1 MSCIS
6 TQHTIFLLSLLGALI
21 AHLLLVVLLDKYLAV
36 NFFAQSFTAT
46 HFTETKKQ
54 PLVINFNVAAHQID
68 KSSAEEVSPALV
80 KEALAEVN
88 KSAKAKPAITNQQ
101 TAANPQAET
110 AFTDTSAAQ
119 APIKS
124 SSLASRALARAAT
137 SGLAD
142 ISASQQIRRITP
154 ASQLSVEENFY
165 LQTWQA
171 KVERVGRLNYPAE
184 LAKQNLSG
192 KLRLAT
198 LINSDGSLAKV
209 EVIQSS
215 GNPLLDAAAIKIL
228 HLAAPFAPLPAAI
241 QQTAKQLE
249 ITRTW
254 RLGQGLSVN

>member
-1 MSCIS
+1 MV
-6 TQHTIFLLSLLGALI
+6 L
-21 AHLLLVVLLDKYLAV
+21 LLDKYLAV
-36 NFFAQSFTAT
+36 NFFTQSFTAIPSA
-46 HFTETKKQ
+46 ETKKQ
-54 PLVINFNVAAHQID
+54 PLVINFNIAAHQID
-68 KSSAEEVSPALV
+68 KPESLSIKEVNPALA
-80 KEALAEVN
+80 KEPLAEVN
-88 KSAKAKPAITNQQ
+88 KSVKAKPTTSNHSAAIINQQ
-101 TAANPQAET
+101 TVTSPKAEV
-110 AFTDTSAAQ
+110 AFTDTSATQ
-119 APIKS
+119 VPIKS
-124 SSLASRALARAAT
+124 SSLASRALARAAS

-142 ISASQQIRRITP
+142 ISTSQQIRRITP

-165 LQTWQA
+165 LQAWQT

-198 LINSDGSLAKV
+198 LINSDGSLATV

-215 GNPLLDAAAIKIL
+215 GNPLLDTAAIKIL

-241 QQTAKQLE
+241 QQAAKQLE